1 MTDQDDGGVICMIIK
16 ICACTVGQKV
26 CQAGGRL
33 KPGLALENVPLKFGL
48 GVGSGRA
55 DTSRELLRAEEET
68 MKNNREAQWL
78 ARVRG
83 WAWSIKGGSLCD
95 KQKSLPVQLVRD

>member
-1 MTDQDDGGVICMIIK
+1 MADQDDGGVICVIIK
-16 ICACTVGQKV
+16 ICTVGQKL

-55 DTSRELLRAEEET
+55 DTSRELLRAEEEM
-68 MKNNREAQWL
+68 MKNNREAS
-78 ARVRG
+78 G
-83 WAWSIKGGSLCD
+83 WPG
-95 KQKSLPVQLVRD
+95 

>member
-1 MTDQDDGGVICMIIK
+1 MADQDDGGVICVIIK
-16 ICACTVGQKV
+16 ICTVGQKL

-55 DTSRELLRAEEET
+55 DTSRELLRAEEEM
-68 MKNNREAQWL
+68 MKNNREAQWM